1 MGHDLGTHQRWYA
14 SWIDGE
20 SVMEEVD
27 RYNAKVWAHGCRA
40 AFMALPL
47 DPPTKWGVEGA
58 RVVLASVP
66 RRTSP
71 DMCDRCIKSR
81 REAWCRKESA

>member
-27 RYNAKVWAHGCRA
+27 RYNAMPTDAELA
-40 AFMALPL
+40 SLSL
-47 DPPTKWGVEGA
+47 DPPHFAGRLFCMFGTGFHLHV
-58 RVVLASVP
+58 RFVHHNVLTMSLG
-66 RRTSP
+66 
-71 DMCDRCIKSR
+71 
-81 REAWCRKESA
+81 